1 MINRYRTK
9 VSLYNERVEEL
20 NRLLLW
26 STQERTNV
34 VVVAMREQVAVA
46 NEENGY
52 TVLSVA
58 ESEMQKIEIWNQH
71 DTNFGL
77 FYLTI
82 FLLIRYFV

>member
-9 VSLYNERVEEL
+9 VSLYNGQVEEL

-46 NEENGY
+46 NEENGH

-58 ESEMQKIEIWNQH
+58 ELEMQKIEIWNQH

-77 FYLTI
+77 FI
-82 FLLIRYFV
+82 

>member
-9 VSLYNERVEEL
+9 VSLYNGQVEEL

-58 ESEMQKIEIWNQH
+58 ELEMQKIEIWNQH

-77 FYLTI
+77 FI
-82 FLLIRYFV
+82 

>member
-9 VSLYNERVEEL
+9 VSLYNGQVEEL

-46 NEENGY
+46 NEETGY

-58 ESEMQKIEIWNQH
+58 ELEMQKIEIWNQH

-77 FYLTI
+77 FI
-82 FLLIRYFV
+82 

>member
-9 VSLYNERVEEL
+9 VSLCNGQVEEL

-26 STQERTNV
+26 STPERTNV

-58 ESEMQKIEIWNQH
+58 ELEMQKIEIWNQH

-77 FYLTI
+77 FI
-82 FLLIRYFV
+82 

>member
-58 ESEMQKIEIWNQH
+58 ELEMQKIEIWNQH

-77 FYLTI
+77 FI
-82 FLLIRYFV
+82 

>member
-9 VSLYNERVEEL
+9 VSLCNGQVEEL

-46 NEENGY
+46 NEETGY

-58 ESEMQKIEIWNQH
+58 ELEMQKIEIWNQH

-77 FYLTI
+77 FI
-82 FLLIRYFV
+82 

>member
-1 MINRYRTK
+1 MIKRYRTK
-9 VSLYNERVEEL
+9 VSLYNERVQEL

-77 FYLTI
+77 FI
-82 FLLIRYFV
+82 

>member
-9 VSLYNERVEEL
+9 VSLCNGQVEEL

-58 ESEMQKIEIWNQH
+58 ELEMQK
-71 DTNFGL
+71 
-77 FYLTI
+77 
-82 FLLIRYFV
+82 

>member
-1 MINRYRTK
+1 MINRYWTK

-58 ESEMQKIEIWNQH
+58 ELEMQKIEIWNQH

-77 FYLTI
+77 FI
-82 FLLIRYFV
+82 

>member
-1 MINRYRTK
+1 MINRYQTK
-9 VSLYNERVEEL
+9 VTLYNERVEKL

-34 VVVAMREQVAVA
+34 VVVAMREKVAVA
-46 NEENGY
+46 NEENRY

-77 FYLTI
+77 FI
-82 FLLIRYFV
+82 

>member
-9 VSLYNERVEEL
+9 VSLYNERVEKL

-58 ESEMQKIEIWNQH
+58 ELEMQK
-71 DTNFGL
+71 
-77 FYLTI
+77 
-82 FLLIRYFV
+82 

>member
-1 MINRYRTK
+1 MINRYQTK
-9 VSLYNERVEEL
+9 VTLYNERVEKL

-34 VVVAMREQVAVA
+34 VVVAMREKVAEA
-46 NEENGY
+46 NEENRY

-77 FYLTI
+77 FI
-82 FLLIRYFV
+82 

>member
-1 MINRYRTK
+1 MIKRYRTK
-9 VSLYNERVEEL
+9 VSLYNERVQEL

-46 NEENGY
+46 SEENGY

-58 ESEMQKIEIWNQH
+58 ESEMQKIEIWN
-71 DTNFGL
+71 
-77 FYLTI
+77 
-82 FLLIRYFV
+82 

>member
-9 VSLYNERVEEL
+9 VSLYNERVQEL

-58 ESEMQKIEIWNQH
+58 ELEMQKIEIWNQH

-77 FYLTI
+77 FI
-82 FLLIRYFV
+82 

>member
-9 VSLYNERVEEL
+9 VSLCNGQVEEL

-58 ESEMQKIEIWNQH
+58 ELEMQKIEIWNQH

-77 FYLTI
+77 FI
-82 FLLIRYFV
+82 

>member
-1 MINRYRTK
+1 MINRYQTK
-9 VSLYNERVEEL
+9 VSLYNGQVEEL

-58 ESEMQKIEIWNQH
+58 ELEMQKIEIWNQH

-77 FYLTI
+77 FI
-82 FLLIRYFV
+82 

>member
-1 MINRYRTK
+1 MINRYQTK
-9 VSLYNERVEEL
+9 VSLYNGQVEEL

-58 ESEMQKIEIWNQH
+58 ELEMQK
-71 DTNFGL
+71 
-77 FYLTI
+77 
-82 FLLIRYFV
+82 

>member
-9 VSLYNERVEEL
+9 VSLYNERVQEL

-77 FYLTI
+77 FI
-82 FLLIRYFV
+82 

>member
-1 MINRYRTK
+1 MINIYRTK
-9 VSLYNERVEEL
+9 VSLYNERVQEL

-77 FYLTI
+77 FI
-82 FLLIRYFV
+82 